1 MKNLTVLLGLTV
13 ILFSPVTLA
22 EANADEFQALREQ
35 ILILTQRLDEL
46 EKANQQPPPILAQAN
61 ATTPAQMDEV
71 IDEKVYQ
78 AVTEQVDERM
88 AAVSW
93 AERMRWKGDFRYRY
107 ETIDIE
113 DVDTRSRNRIRAR
126 IHMDAYVTDTVRVGF
141 GLATGGEDPV
151 SSNQTLG
158 GGGSSKDIRLDLAYF
173 DWSGLSNTHIV
184 GGKVKNFLVKPAGHG
199 LMWDSDWRPEGFGA
213 VWDNGR
219 FFAQGI
225 GTWVE
230 SDSKKGDLFAWVAQA
245 GMSFGLGETT
255 RFKIGAGYAQFNVA
269 GSGSFFGNDDDFF
282 GNSFDPNTLTY
293 LYDYQEV
300 EVFAG
305 MTMNLADRPLLV
317 YADYVVNTAIDDND
331 TGYAIGIKYGKASAK
346 GTWDISY
353 TYKKLEADA
362 VIGLLTDSDF
372 GGGGT
377 DAKGSI
383 FKGTWALRKN
393 WNAQFSYFLNDIDL
407 ASGKPRDF
415 DRLQLDL
422 KFKYY

>member
-1 MKNLTVLLGLTV
+1 MKNLIVLLGLTA

-46 EKANQQPPPILAQAN
+46 EKANQQPPAILAEADG
-61 ATTPAQMDEV
+61 TTPAQMDEV

-78 AVTEQVDERM
+78 AVAEQVDKRM

-107 ETIDIE
+107 ETTDIE
-113 DVDTRSRNRIRAR
+113 DVDKRSRNRIRAR
-126 IHMDAYVTDTVRVGF
+126 VHLEADVTDTVRVGF

-269 GSGSFFGNDDDFF
+269 GSGSFFGDDDDFF